1 MPDIVLRKVVKVYP
15 FVNTRWALLDR
26 RARQRRAQQ
35 QRSAHTTNEGVLA
48 VRGVDLTIPQ
58 GEFCVLL
65 GPSGCG
71 KSTLLRM
78 IAGLEDITA
87 GEMYFGERLM
97 NYVPAQ
103 ERELAMIF
111 QNYSLYPHLTVGENI
126 AFPLKNQRLP
136 REEIDAQV
144 RAMAGLLGLTHL
156 LGKKPRELS
165 GGERQRVAIGRAL
178 VRRPAVFLMDEPF
191 SNLDAAL
198 RAQMRAVMVQLHRAL
213 KSTFV
218 YVTHDQLEAMTLADR
233 LVVLQDGAVQQTGTP
248 REIFQHPVNRFVAGF
263 VGAPGM
269 NFWDGATLRRH
280 GENYAAEFGGTA
292 WPLTERQ
299 NRRLRER
306 GAETGPVT
314 VGVRPVQLALAEAGL
329 AAAMAFAEPLGP
341 EANVHF
347 TSGDGECTA
356 VFPAEVL
363 TNGALFK
370 GQTVHLAPLPGK
382 LHLFDPETGESL
394 LAGSAN

>member
-1 MPDIVLRKVVKVYP
+1 MADITLRRAVKVYP

-26 RARQRRAQQ
+26 KARQRRAQQ
-35 QRSAHTTNEGVLA
+35 QQSAHTTNEGVLA
-48 VRGVDLTIPQ
+48 VRGVDLTISQ

-78 IAGLEDITA
+78 IAGLEELTA
-87 GEMYFGERLM
+87 GEVYFGERLM

-136 REEIDAQV
+136 REEIDVQV
-144 RAMAGLLGLTHL
+144 RGMAQLLGLTHL

-178 VRRPAVFLMDEPF
+178 VRRPGIFLMDEPF

-198 RAQMRAVMVQLHRAL
+198 RAQMRATLVQLHRAL
-213 KSTFV
+213 HSTFV

-233 LVVLQDGAVQQTGTP
+233 LVVLRDGAVQQTGTP
-248 REIFQHPVNRFVAGF
+248 REIFQRPANRFVAGF

-269 NFWDGATLRRH
+269 NFWDGAVLRRT
-280 GENYAAEFGGTA
+280 GESYAAEVGGAT
-292 WPLTERQ
+292 WPLSAEQ
-299 NRRLRER
+299 NRRLREL
-306 GAETGPVT
+306 GTETRPVT
-314 VGVRPVQLALAEAGL
+314 VGVRPVHLTL
-329 AAAMAFAEPLGP
+329 AAAGWAASMTFAEPLGP

-347 TSGDGECTA
+347 TVQDRECTA

-370 GQTVHLAPLPGK
+370 GQTVYLAPQPGK
-382 LHLFDPETGESL
+382 LHLFDPETGENL
-394 LAGSAN
+394 LTN